1 MKTADLQHARIWRWL
16 GPMPRRRE
24 AHALAWMAI
33 AIGVILC
40 CVSVLL
46 GLEGKTFLGRPLGG
60 DFVEFYTIGK
70 ILNNDA
76 PARIYDLRLATSLQH
91 AALPGMPETQMLVFG
106 QAPYVAPLFRPFA
119 LLPYAWA
126 YVAWLVFSATLYIAA
141 LALLFR
147 TMGLNPD
154 DRKTGFLLAL
164 SSTPFL
170 FETWIGGQMS
180 VVVFAIW
187 VAFFWCLEND
197 RRVLAGFVL
206 ALCLFKPTLVA
217 LPALMLVVGR
227 RWRVV
232 GGFAAGGIAMAMLS
246 VATVGLD
253 GCRAWFAALAM
264 NGDRVAKTD
273 EAWHEAKY
281 VDMLAFFH
289 LLLPNQATL
298 AAVASIAVSVI
309 AVGWLGW
316 AWWRSDERAI
326 DRRLWAATLCLT
338 LVVNPYVPI
347 YDAILVAI
355 AVALV
360 ASDQKTVAGW
370 LLALYLVPWVTQSFA
385 EFLHLQLMTVAL
397 AGFGVW
403 VMERAGKP
411 SVSRFSPREE
421 ESTMTSP
428 LKLGATGRFQ
438 VRSRGLP

>member
-1 MKTADLQHARIWRWL
+1 MRRWF
-16 GPMPRRRE
+16 GPIPGRRE
-24 AHALAWMAI
+24 AQAMAWVAI

-40 CVSVLL
+40 GVSVRL
-46 GLEGKTFLGRPLGG
+46 GLQGRSFLGRPLGG
-60 DFVEFYTIGK
+60 DFVEFYTVGK
-70 ILNNDA
+70 VLNNYA
-76 PARIYDLRLATSLQH
+76 PARIYDLELETSLQH
-91 AALPGMPETQMLVFG
+91 ASQPSMPDTRMLIF
-106 QAPYVAPLFRPFA
+106 AHTPFIAPLFRPFA

-126 YVAWLVFSATLYIAA
+126 YVAWLVFSAGLYLAA

-147 TMGLNPD
+147 TVRLNAD

-170 FETWIGGQMS
+170 FETWIGGQLS

-187 VAFFWCLEND
+187 VLFFWCLDSD

-232 GGFAAGGIAMAMLS
+232 GGLAAGGIAMASLS

-253 GCRAWFAALAM
+253 GCRGWFAALAM
-264 NGDRVAKTD
+264 FGNRVAKA
-273 EAWHEAKY
+273 EEVWHEAKY
-281 VDMLAFFH
+281 VDLLAFFH
-289 LLLPNQATL
+289 LLLPHPAALGTVVATS
-298 AAVASIAVSVI
+298 VSTIAVV
-309 AVGWLGW
+309 WLGR
-316 AWWRSDERAI
+316 AWWRSDGTFE
-326 DRRLWAATLCLT
+326 DGPTTERRLWAATLCLT

-347 YDAILVAI
+347 YDAILVVI

-360 ASDQKTVAGW
+360 AREQRTIAGW
-370 LLALYLVPWVTQSFA
+370 VLALYLVPWLTQSFA
-385 EFLHLQLMTVAL
+385 EFLHLQLMTIVL
-397 AGFGVW
+397 AAFGVW
-403 VMERAGKP
+403 LMERAGKP
-411 SVSRFSPREE
+411 RVSRFSPGEE

-428 LKLGATGRFQ
+428 LRSVTTRRFQ

>member
-1 MKTADLQHARIWRWL
+1 
-16 GPMPRRRE
+16 
-24 AHALAWMAI
+24 
-33 AIGVILC
+33 
-40 CVSVLL
+40 
-46 GLEGKTFLGRPLGG
+46 
-60 DFVEFYTIGK
+60 
-70 ILNNDA
+70 
-76 PARIYDLRLATSLQH
+76 
-91 AALPGMPETQMLVFG
+91 MPETQMLIFG
-106 QAPYVAPLFRPFA
+106 QAPFIASLFRPFA

-126 YVAWLVFSATLYIAA
+126 YVAWLGFSAGLYIAA

-147 TMGLNPD
+147 TMGLNAE

-187 VAFFWCLEND
+187 VVFFWCLEND

-217 LPALMLVVGR
+217 LPGLMLVVGR

-232 GGFAAGGIAMAMLS
+232 GGFAAGGIAMALLS

-253 GCRAWFAALAM
+253 GCRAWLRALAM
-264 NGDRVAKTD
+264 NPNIAPKPG
-273 EAWHEAKY
+273 EAWHLAKY

-289 LLLPNQATL
+289 LLLGSQAGL
-298 AAVASIAVSVI
+298 VAALSISVAVV
-309 AVGWLGW
+309 AVGWLGR
-316 AWWRSDERAI
+316 AWWRSDRSSPAGPRT

-360 ASDQKTVAGW
+360 ASDRNTLAGW
-370 LLALYLVPWVTQSFA
+370 LLPLYLVPWVTQSFA

-403 VMERAGKP
+403 VMKKAGRP
-411 SVSRFSPREE
+411 SVSRFRPREE
-421 ESTMTSP
+421 ESTMTNP
-428 LKLGATGRFQ
+428 LQSGATGRFQ